1 MLYRKYRPQKFNEVI
16 GSPHIATAI
25 SNALFK
31 NESAHAFF
39 LYGSRGVGK
48 TTTARL
54 LAKSLNCENPIISEK
69 SAIPFEPCGEC
80 ASCKAVETGRHL
92 DLIEIDAASNRGID
106 SIRELIDKVKLSPA
120 MGKRKV
126 YIIDE
131 VHMLT
136 NEASNALLKT
146 LEEPPEHAYFILCT
160 TNPEKVLDT
169 IKSRCQQFIFKRP
182 SLTEIQEK
190 ISYILKKEGKEVP
203 SEIIPKIASGAKGAF
218 RDAETLLEQ
227 ILNKGEG
234 NFSFGSDYDDYVNLM
249 KLLAQK
255 DTAGSLTLANKVLN
269 NESSVEVWTENF
281 IEFLHSVILYKLGVK
296 ESLGIYESAYK
307 SEEKNLASI
316 NIEFLKTSIYAFSKA
331 MEDFRYVALP
341 SLPIEM
347 AIINIC
353 NNSNDNSKINETK
366 IQPAPVASK
375 PKPAETPNVVKSVPL
390 SIPVLKPEQAPSVSV
405 IEEDLVAA
413 IESDNSPQPEVNETE
428 VESKI
433 KYPREFPFK
442 KMVIQLKETN
452 HSIYLLLGTAT
463 VEYFAEGALK
473 LRVPYSFHK
482 ERLLSTKIRTTIEK
496 AATDL
501 IGAKV
506 LLECDLISAEGDGAD
521 LTDKNIKIPKKE
533 VPLEKVFE
541 DVFGDDIVN

>member
-16 GSPHIATAI
+16 GSPHIASAI
-25 SNALFK
+25 SNALLK
-31 NESAHAFF
+31 NEAAHAFF

-54 LAKSLNCENPIISEK
+54 LAKSLNCENPIINEK
-69 SAIPFEPCGEC
+69 TAVPFEPCGEC

-182 SLTEIQEK
+182 TLAEIQEK
-190 ISYILKKEGKEVP
+190 ISYILRKEGKEIP
-203 SEIIPKIASGAKGAF
+203 TDIISKIASGAKGAF

-234 NFSFGSDYDDYVNLM
+234 DFSFGSDYSNYVELL
-249 KLLAQK
+249 KLLDQK
-255 DTAGSLTLANKVLN
+255 NITESLTLVNKILSD
-269 NESSVEVWTENF
+269 ESSIEVWNENF
-281 IEFLHSVILYKLGVK
+281 IEFLQAVMLYKLGVK
-296 ESLGIYESAYK
+296 EGLGIYESAYK
-307 SEEKNLASI
+307 AEEKALANIS
-316 NIEFLKTSIYAFSKA
+316 IEFLRTSIYAFSKA

-341 SLPIEM
+341 TLPVEM

-353 NNSNDNSKINETK
+353 KPSNHNTTPIPTSV
-366 IQPAPVASK
+366 APKQK
-375 PKPAETPNVVKSVPL
+375 PPESNTSSAVKSVPL

-405 IEEDLVAA
+405 IEEDLVAV
-413 IESDNSPQPEVNETE
+413 IEAKPAPQIVNEIEVE
-428 VESKI
+428 VESKV

-442 KMVIQLKETN
+442 KMVVQLKETN
-452 HSIYLLLGTAT
+452 HSIYLLLGTAA
-463 VEYFAEGALK
+463 VEHFSEGVLK

-496 AATDL
+496 TASDL

-506 LLECDLISAEGDGAD
+506 LLECDLISAVGEGAD
-521 LTDKNIKIPKKE
+521 LTDKNIKLPKKE